1 MSQKLDSLLSRA
13 RSLAERLSWVG
24 PLLVRL
30 SLAAV
35 FIPSGWGK
43 LHDLAKVT
51 GFFAELGIP
60 IPGVN
65 AAVAS
70 TTELVGGVLIL
81 VGLFTRAASLPL
93 AFTMVIA
100 MVTAKRAE
108 IDGVVS
114 LFAFNEFTYLAC
126 FVWFA
131 VAGAGALSLDRLF
144 FGRRVASLPKP
155 LLRPPEA
162 RQA

>member
-1 MSQKLDSLLSRA
+1 MLQVLDSLLSRA
-13 RSLAERLSWVG
+13 RSLAERMSWVG

-51 GFFAELGIP
+51 SFFAELGIP
-60 IPGVN
+60 MPGVN

-70 TTELVGGVLIL
+70 TTELLGGVLIAF
-81 VGLFTRAASLPL
+81 GLFTRLASLPL
-93 AFTMVIA
+93 AFTMLIA
-100 MVTAKRAE
+100 IVTAKRAE
-108 IDGVVS
+108 IDGVAS

-126 FVWFA
+126 LVWLA
-131 VAGAGALSLDRLF
+131 VAGAGAFSLDRLF
-144 FGRRVASLPKP
+144 FGRRSASLPKP
-155 LLRPPEA
+155 LLRPPAAERA
-162 RQA
+162 